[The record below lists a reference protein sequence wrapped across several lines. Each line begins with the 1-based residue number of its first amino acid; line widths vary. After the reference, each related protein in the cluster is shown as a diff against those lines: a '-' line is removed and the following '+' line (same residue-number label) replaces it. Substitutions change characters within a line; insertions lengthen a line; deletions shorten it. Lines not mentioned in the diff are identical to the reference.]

1 MVVMKRRMVEG
12 WVAALTVAGV
22 LVVPCGAAAG
32 QDFALD
38 EQVRQREQ
46 SVRERERERVEQDR
60 ERAEQA
66 RERVQQSRE
75 RFENLYEQGQ
85 NAIERAQWAR
95 AIERFNT
102 IVSANAPRADAAL
115 YWRAYSLDKL
125 NRQSEALTSVAELLK
140 GFPSSRWLADARA
153 LEIQV
158 RQRAGQPVSPDV

>member
-1 MVVMKRRMVEG
+1 M
-12 WVAALTVAGV
+12 

-38 EQVRQREQ
+38 EQVRQSDQ
-46 SVRERERERVEQDR
+46 SAGDRERER

-66 RERVQQSRE
+66 RERAEQERERGQQSRD
-75 RFENLYEQGQ
+75 RFDNLYEQGQ
-85 NAIERAQWAR
+85 NAIERAQWPR
-95 AIERFNT
+95 AVERFT
-102 IVSANAPRADAAL
+102 VLVDAKAPRADAAL

-140 GFPSSRWLADARA
+140 GYPSSRWVADARA

-158 RQRAGQPVSPDV
+158 RQRAGQPVRQRCRPTRN